1 MARPRIWK
9 PLALVL
15 ALPLAVTCVYAIF
28 ADLDRLYGYPCV
40 QQLCFGALVSIA
52 VGATV
57 APWRESA
64 PRVYR
69 SQKRVGLVFTLVLT
83 GVFAVLVRSG
93 EFLTARGCIL
103 VPAWFLGPYLYL
115 RDRWPVLP

>member
-1 MARPRIWK
+1 MARRRIWK
-9 PLALVL
+9 SLALVL
-15 ALPLAVTCVYAIF
+15 ALPIAVAGVYDIF
-28 ADLDRLYGYPCV
+28 ADLDHLYGYPCV
-40 QQLCFGALVSIA
+40 QQFCFGALMAIA

-69 SQKRVGLVFTLVLT
+69 SQKRVGLVFTLILT
-83 GVFAVLVRSG
+83 GVFAALVWSG
-93 EFLTARGCIL
+93 AFLAGRGCIL
-103 VPAWFLGPYLYL
+103 VPVWFLGPYLYL